1 MGGIP
6 EDTLRARIVAAFP
19 DAEVHLEDLTGTR
32 DHWRAKIVSR
42 AFDGVS
48 AVMRHRLVYK
58 ALADELRGPIHALA
72 LETLTPSESD

>member
-1 MGGIP
+1 MSGIA
-6 EDTLRARIVAAFP
+6 EDALRARIVAAFP
-19 DAEVHLEDLTGTR
+19 DAEVHLEDLTGTE
-32 DHWRAKIVSR
+32 DHWRAKIVSS

-72 LETLTPSESD
+72 LETLTPSEVD